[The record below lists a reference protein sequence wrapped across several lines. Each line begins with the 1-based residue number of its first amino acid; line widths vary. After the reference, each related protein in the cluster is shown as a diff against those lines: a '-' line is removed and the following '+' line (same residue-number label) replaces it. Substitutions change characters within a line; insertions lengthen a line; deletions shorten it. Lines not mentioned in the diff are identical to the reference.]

1 MNKKIDQNLVWV
13 DNLNV
18 TTTIAAL
25 KTVNPISHMSPLYPF
40 WFKAGASKT
49 NMHTKNIPIAYDNP
63 SANHKK

>member
-1 MNKKIDQNLVWV
+1 MNKNTDQNFVWV

-18 TTTIAAL
+18 TTTMAAL

-40 WFKAGASKT
+40 WFNAGASKT
-49 NMHTKNIPIAYDNP
+49 NIQTKNIPMAYANP